1 MRAFATMAFKYFRA
15 FRSRSFSFRGGREE
29 RQKE

>member
-1 MRAFATMAFKYFRA
+1 MRAFATMVFKYFRA
-15 FRSRSFSFRGGREE
+15 FRSRSFRGGREE